1 MNKRTMVYAIT
12 LVWVA
17 VLLQCVVTLG
27 LKNDGKITEAF
38 LSGESS
44 PLTGTL
50 TVKGELSNYL
60 YSVTEKKELLS
71 YLASS
76 LNMTEYQEVIEEEAG
91 QYRIMS
97 KNQLAS
103 VNISLKER
111 ARDKK
116 QVLVTTITLTD
127 RMDSIIYYKEVL
139 EKSYDALGLSCQSG
153 ISMKGSYEGKLSS
166 ERMNEIKDTM
176 FRVLESRELKKQTLE
191 DKTIYYGYTNRL
203 DVYQRMNHKRVN
215 TQLIFSFS
223 QTDRRTYLNLAIPY
237 YNEDF

>member
-76 LNMTEYQEVIEEEAG
+76 LNMTEYQEVIEEEAEEP
-91 QYRIMS
+91 
-97 KNQLAS
+97 
-103 VNISLKER
+103 V
-111 ARDKK
+111 
-116 QVLVTTITLTD
+116 
-127 RMDSIIYYKEVL
+127 
-139 EKSYDALGLSCQSG
+139 
-153 ISMKGSYEGKLSS
+153 
-166 ERMNEIKDTM
+166 EIK
-176 FRVLESRELKKQTLE
+176 K
-191 DKTIYYGYTNRL
+191 
-203 DVYQRMNHKRVN
+203 
-215 TQLIFSFS
+215 
-223 QTDRRTYLNLAIPY
+223 LAIPRYSPAQLAAKAKKEGDAPDIVKDEITKVTLFDYSDIFADEEDDDEDY
-237 YNEDF
+237 YDDED

>member
-1 MNKRTMVYAIT
+1 
-12 LVWVA
+12 
-17 VLLQCVVTLG
+17 
-27 LKNDGKITEAF
+27 
-38 LSGESS
+38 
-44 PLTGTL
+44 
-50 TVKGELSNYL
+50 
-60 YSVTEKKELLS
+60 
-71 YLASS
+71 
-76 LNMTEYQEVIEEEAG
+76 
-91 QYRIMS
+91 
-97 KNQLAS
+97 
-103 VNISLKER
+103 
-111 ARDKK
+111 
-116 QVLVTTITLTD
+116 
-127 RMDSIIYYKEVL
+127 MDSIIHYKEVL